1 MPDTSPELT
10 ITACI
15 DGSGMTGAVCDAA
28 GWLSQRLNTA
38 MQLLHVIEKS
48 SSPVLEDL
56 SGTIGLGSRE
66 QLLEELTAL
75 DEQRGRLAMEHG
87 KHLLADAE
95 AHVRRLGAIEV
106 SSTQRH
112 GSLSEALQN
121 YEDTT
126 RVFVIGRHGED
137 HPSASHRI
145 GSKVETVVRAIHK
158 PVLVTTSEFNAPE
171 RYMIAYDGSPESDQA
186 LDELAASHLLSG
198 LQGHLIMVGGNEN
211 QQKLSDT
218 SNRLMSQGMKITAH
232 LLAGELLPTLA
243 EFQQKHNIDLRVM
256 GAYSHSR
263 FREFFVGSNTSRMIN
278 ESSIPLLLL
287 RRTDG

>member
-1 MPDTSPELT
+1 MSDTSHAAT

-15 DGSGMTGAVCDAA
+15 DGSGMTGAICDAA
-28 GWLSQRLNTA
+28 VWLSQRLNTA
-38 MQLLHVIEKS
+38 MRLVHVIEKS
-48 SSPVLEDL
+48 PSPVLEDL

-95 AHVRRLGAIEV
+95 AHVLRLGDIDV
-106 SSTQRH
+106 SSAQRH

-121 YEDTT
+121 YENST

-137 HPSASHRI
+137 HDSATHRI
-145 GSKVETVVRAIHK
+145 GSKVETVVRSVHK
-158 PVLVTTSEFNAPE
+158 PVLVTTETFKAPE

-186 LDELAASHLLSG
+186 LDELAQSLLLSG
-198 LQGHLIMVGGNEN
+198 LQGHLIMVGGKEC
-211 QQKLSDT
+211 QQKLSET
-218 SNRLMSQGMKITAH
+218 CNRLVNQGMQVMAH
-232 LLAGELLPTLA
+232 LLQGELLPTLA
-243 EFQQKHNIDLRVM
+243 QFQQEQNIDLRVM

-278 ESSIPLLLL
+278 ESRIPLLLL
-287 RRTDG
+287 RRTED